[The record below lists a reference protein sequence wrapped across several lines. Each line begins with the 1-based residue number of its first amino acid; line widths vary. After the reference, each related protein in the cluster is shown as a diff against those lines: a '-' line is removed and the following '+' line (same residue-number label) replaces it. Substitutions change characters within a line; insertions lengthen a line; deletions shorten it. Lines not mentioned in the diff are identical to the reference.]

1 MKDQKKKTEV
11 RCADPVAQGKSADR
25 DLRSLVDCWYGPSSD
40 HLRESKETCQATK
53 REVVEL
59 VWRLKGI
66 REEISRKRTWI
77 DLYHKQKRSIEKEIE
92 ELEQEL
98 ENLNLWTE
106 LEEQERIA
114 LERKRNLILINTET
128 EAREKQ
134 QLLEKIFEVKE
145 KGKRKA
151 EMSEEQTKRL
161 QEIREKQAEVL
172 LRYKT
177 CREQLHPEWREKV
190 SNLRTRRVNLELQF
204 GETKSE
210 VRTLHEIHQS
220 LKRGRNDAVKEYNNL
235 KKRQEERNTRLR
247 SEVEGLKK
255 QREKLIKE
263 KERLQHQL
271 GCPRSEKRALTSEK
285 EGDREFTDLDL
296 AFSDLDDSPLEM
308 I

>member
-1 MKDQKKKTEV
+1 MKDQKKKTEA
-11 RCADPVAQGKSADR
+11 RCADLVAQVNSADR
-25 DLRSLVDCWYGPSSD
+25 DLRSFVDRWYGPFSD
-40 HLRESKETCQATK
+40 HLLESKETCQATK

-77 DLYHKQKRSIEKEIE
+77 NLYHKQKRSIEKEIE

-106 LEEQERIA
+106 LEEQEQIA
-114 LERKRNLILINTET
+114 LERKRNLISINTET

-247 SEVEGLKK
+247 SEIE
-255 QREKLIKE
+255 
-263 KERLQHQL
+263 
-271 GCPRSEKRALTSEK
+271 
-285 EGDREFTDLDL
+285 D
-296 AFSDLDDSPLEM
+296 
-308 I
+308 